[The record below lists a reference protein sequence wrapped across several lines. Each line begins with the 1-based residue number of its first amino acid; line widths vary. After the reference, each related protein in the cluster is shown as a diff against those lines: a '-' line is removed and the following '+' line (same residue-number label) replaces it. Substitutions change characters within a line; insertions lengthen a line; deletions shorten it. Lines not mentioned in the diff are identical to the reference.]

1 MPEPS
6 ERDFVIGP
14 LPVIRHS
21 SFVIRNLISM
31 GLFAKF
37 KAGLQKTHARLTHEI
52 KRIVTRSPK
61 LTAESLEEIEHA
73 LIAAD
78 LGMAMTTQIVTAVKL
93 AYESQGTAGLDY
105 LAIARAEIEKSLS
118 ANQPKLREIP
128 GSTCVVSIVGVN
140 GTGKTTTSAKL
151 AHYFQAQKK
160 TVLLAACDTFRAAA
174 IEQIKLWGARLKVEV
189 IAGNYGA
196 DAASVAHDAVTAAQ
210 ARKADYLFIDT
221 AGRLHTKHNL
231 MQELQKL
238 HRVIGKQL
246 AGAPHE
252 VLLVLDATTGMNAL
266 NQAREFHKAVPLT
279 GLVVTKLDGT
289 SKGGMVVAI
298 QKELGLPIKFIG
310 LGEQADDLQP
320 FDAKQYAE
328 ALFTEKE

>member
-1 MPEPS
+1 
-6 ERDFVIGP
+6 
-14 LPVIRHS
+14 
-21 SFVIRNLISM
+21 M

-37 KAGLQKTHARLTHEI
+37 KAGLQKTHSKLVHEI

-61 LTAESLEEIEHA
+61 LTGESLEELEQA

-78 LGMAMTTQIVTAVKL
+78 LGMAMTTQIVDAVRQ
-93 AYESQGTAGLDY
+93 AYESQGSAGLDVFSV
-105 LAIARAEIEKSLS
+105 ARQEVEKSL
-118 ANQPKLREIP
+118 ATNQPDLLKAP
-128 GSTCVVSIVGVN
+128 SGPTVVSIVGVN
-140 GTGKTTTSAKL
+140 GTGKTTTAAKL
-151 AHYFQAQKK
+151 AHLTQGRGQTA
-160 TVLLAACDTFRAAA
+160 LLAACDTFRAAA
-174 IEQIKLWGARLKVEV
+174 IEQLKLWGTRLKVEV
-189 IAGNYGA
+189 VAGAYGA

-246 AGAPHE
+246 SGAPHE
-252 VLLVLDATTGMNAL
+252 VLLVLDGSTGMNAL

-279 GLVVTKLDGT
+279 GLIVTKLDGT

-310 LGEQADDLQP
+310 LGEQPDDLQP
-320 FDAKQYAE
+320 FDAKQFAQ
-328 ALFTEKE
+328 ALFEE

>member
-1 MPEPS
+1 
-6 ERDFVIGP
+6 
-14 LPVIRHS
+14 
-21 SFVIRNLISM
+21 M

-37 KAGLQKTHARLTHEI
+37 KAGLQKTHAKLTHEL
-52 KRIVTRSPK
+52 KRIITRSPK
-61 LTAESLEEIEHA
+61 LTAESLEEMEHA

-78 LGMAMTTQIVTAVKL
+78 LGVAMTNQILQAVKH
-93 AYESQGTAGLDY
+93 AYETQGTAGLDY
-105 LAIARAEIEKSLS
+105 LAIARGEIEKSLLGPS
-118 ANQPKLREIP
+118 APDTFKLKKMP
-128 GSTCVVSIVGVN
+128 HGPTVVSIVGVN

-151 AHYFQAQKK
+151 SHLLQSQHH

-174 IEQIKLWGARLKVEV
+174 IEQLKLWGTRLKVEV
-189 IAGNYGA
+189 IAGAYGA
-196 DAASVAHDAVTAAQ
+196 DPASVAHDAVTAAQ
-210 ARKADYLFIDT
+210 ARHAQYLFIDT

-266 NQAREFHKAVPLT
+266 VQAREFHKAVPLS

-310 LGEQADDLQP
+310 LGEQPDDLQP
-320 FDAKQYAE
+320 FDARQFAQ
-328 ALFTEKE
+328 ALFAE

>member
-1 MPEPS
+1 
-6 ERDFVIGP
+6 
-14 LPVIRHS
+14 
-21 SFVIRNLISM
+21 M

-37 KAGLQKTHARLTHEI
+37 KAGLQKTHSKLTHEI

-61 LTAESLEEIEHA
+61 LEPGTLEELEAA
-73 LIAAD
+73 LIGAD
-78 LGMAMTTQIVTAVKL
+78 LGMAMTTQIIEAVKKG
-93 AYESQGTAGLDY
+93 YETQGGAGLDVF
-105 LAIARAEIEKSLS
+105 AIAKSEVERSLAS
-118 ANQPKLREIP
+118 NKSDLIVAPDGL
-128 GSTCVVSIVGVN
+128 TVVSIVGVN

-151 AHYFQAQKK
+151 AHWMQSQRK
-160 TVLLAACDTFRAAA
+160 TALLAACDTFRAAA
-174 IEQIKLWGARLKVEV
+174 IEQIKLWGQRLKVEV
-189 IAGNYGA
+189 VAGAYGA
-196 DAASVAHDAVTAAQ
+196 DAAAVAHDAITAAKS
-210 ARKADYLFIDT
+210 RKADYVFIDT

-246 AGAPHE
+246 PGAPHE

-266 NQAREFHKAVPLT
+266 NQAREFNKAVPLT

-320 FDAKQYAE
+320 FDAKQFAE
-328 ALFTEKE
+328 ALFEE